1 MLSWFWLVE
10 PGMEPG
16 GVGWIILA
24 PHFGELGHALIVFS
38 FLGFRHFN
46 GADFIG
52 SAIIHGGSDLNLN
65 GVVCCSVDCFHVG
78 SIGWFWLV
86 LVGLGLYD
94 LGQVIH
100 QEVDSEFV
108 AFAFGVS
115 KFVQHDFIAIL
126 NDYLPLAFATHYHTW
141 I

>member
-1 MLSWFWLVE
+1 MHEGVE
-10 PGMEPG
+10 QDCRLHAEPSDG
-16 GVGWIILA
+16 A
-24 PHFGELGHALIVFS
+24 AGEDLGEE
-38 FLGFRHFN
+38 
-46 GADFIG
+46 
-52 SAIIHGGSDLNLN
+52 
-65 GVVCCSVDCFHVG
+65 CDCFHVG
-78 SIGWFWLV
+78 WFCWLV